1 MAPAAP
7 RSPRPRSTFGLVAAT
22 AVLVLLLPGVT
33 GAVTWPFA
41 RYTEAE
47 GAPTGVVMGVAQDDS
62 GRVWFATRAGMVRYD
77 GAAWLTHD
85 TKYGLPVAWQRDVVV
100 DHEGTVWALAQ
111 AAPVRISRLDGQR
124 WDTLPVWTGVAAGQ
138 ETFELVAGRDADG
151 AVALAVLAQGGRIG
165 VWSRSSWWDVGL
177 PAQAGDVYSLA
188 WHGSD
193 LLIATTGGLLRLP
206 DPGRPDAGTPT
217 PVPGLPEGPAY
228 AAVIHPA
235 TGTLHVAGRG
245 WFGKLTPAGLL
256 RQDGA
261 DSLRVVEPDF
271 GVEAAMDPLGGLYL
285 GTVRRLQ
292 YLHPLLGLE
301 HLNSESGLVSL
312 GLSDI
317 MVDREGAA
325 WIANVRGVN
334 KLASRHLRSL
344 DSKDGLLKD
353 EVSAV
358 LLRRNGSIVL
368 GHEGGLTFA
377 GKTVTVLPLT
387 APGQEWSRAMDLYE
401 DPAGA
406 LWVALDR
413 SGLVRVG
420 PAGDRR
426 WYGAADGLA
435 GSVYTALHDNDG
447 RFWVGTA
454 AGLYRR
460 QGARFGRV
468 ELFDRGEGRQPVVRR
483 LHVAGDG
490 ALLVA
495 TTTEGVFEVRDDQV
509 VQWRGDDAAGHG
521 SAFALFEPS
530 AGEVWVGTT
539 GGLCRVREGRL
550 VPTTAPDPVVTEP
563 VYAITSDRRGRIWF
577 GTGAGV
583 LVWDGRALRRF
594 SVADGLAGAE
604 VNRDALACDADGRV
618 WIGTDRGVSVYDER
632 LRVRSPADLLLW
644 LDAIVLDGE
653 RHVPSAELRV
663 PPSAQELVVRFTAPA
678 YRDESRLRF
687 TTYLEGGDDGWSI
700 PATNP
705 ARSIR
710 YTNLRPG
717 RYRFHAR
724 AIDIDGRGS
733 RVASTD
739 WIVVMPPLH
748 ARPWFAVLAACA
760 LAGLAWLVGSLVQ
773 GRRYA
778 RRLAAEV
785 AARTDELARSE
796 AAVRAESRRLGA
808 VLASISD
815 GVVALDGAWT
825 ISLANPAAAALV
837 GRAGSGL
844 AGMPLDTC
852 LPGLGAAAR
861 RALAAVNPAG
871 APGIQAFFEY
881 VLRGGDH
888 GQAVLECAAA
898 PLASGGPG
906 GGMVIAFRDTTERR
920 KAEQA
925 ALRSQKLESLG
936 VLAGGIAHD
945 FNNLL
950 TVIMGNAS
958 LLEMDCTDR
967 QRPPLEQ
974 ITAAS
979 ERARRLTA
987 QLLTFARGGSPQRR
1001 LVDLRALVREAS
1013 ELAVA
1018 GTNVSL
1024 ELDLAA
1030 DLWGAEVDAGQLE
1043 QVVSNLLINARQAM
1057 PDGGRI
1063 WVTARNVTRAGTDAA
1078 SGRLVE
1084 IRIRDEGC
1092 GIDQGDLDRIFEPY
1106 FTTKET
1112 GTGLGLA
1119 ITHSVI
1125 ARHGGSVRVASEAG
1139 GGTEF
1144 TVLLPASR
1152 EEPLPE
1158 PEPDAPTGATGYRLL
1173 VMDDEEPVRDLLVRL
1188 LTRQGHAVT
1197 TVVDGRQMLAAWA
1210 AAAAEGRPFHAVI
1223 MDLTVPGGMGGREAM
1238 ARLRELDPGARAI
1251 VTSGYSH
1258 DPVMSDHCRYGFVGT
1273 LPKPFA
1279 GDDVTRAL
1287 RAALGDP

>member
-1 MAPAAP
+1 MSAAP
-7 RSPRPRSTFGLVAAT
+7 RLPHSRRTAGLAAAVVA
-22 AVLVLLLPGVT
+22 LVLLTPCSSH
-33 GAVTWPFA
+33 AVTWPFA
-41 RYTEAE
+41 HYTETE

-77 GAAWLTHD
+77 GATWTTYD
-85 TKYGLPVAWQRDVVV
+85 TKHGLPVAWQRDVVV
-100 DHEGTVWALAQ
+100 DHEGAVWALAQ
-111 AAPVRISRLDGQR
+111 ASPVRVSRLNGQR
-124 WDTLPVWTGVAAGQ
+124 WDTLPFWPDIGTGL
-138 ETFELVAGRDADG
+138 ETYELVAGRDADG
-151 AVALAVLAQGGRIG
+151 GVALAVLAQGGRVG
-165 VWSRSSWWDVGL
+165 VWSRARWWSVEL
-177 PAQAGDVYSLA
+177 PPQAGAVHSLA

-193 LLIATTGGLLRLP
+193 LLVATAGGLLRLS

-217 PVPGLPEGPAY
+217 AVPGLPAGPAY
-228 AAVIHPA
+228 AAVIHPV

-245 WFGKLTPAGLL
+245 WFGKLTPTGLL
-256 RQDGA
+256 RQAGA

-271 GVEAAMDPLGGLYL
+271 GVEAALDALGGLYL

-292 YLHPLLGLE
+292 YLQPLLGLE
-301 HLNSESGLVSL
+301 NLTSESGLVSH

-317 MVDREGAA
+317 MVDREGAV
-325 WIANVRGVN
+325 WIANLRGAN

-344 DSKDGLLKD
+344 GTADGLVKE

-358 LLRRNGSIVL
+358 VERRDGSIVL
-368 GHEGGLTFA
+368 GHEGGLTFLGTPA
-377 GKTVTVLPLT
+377 ATLSLT

-401 DPAGA
+401 DPTGA
-406 LWVALDR
+406 LWAAMDR
-413 SGLVRVG
+413 SGLVRLG

-426 WYGAADGLA
+426 WYGEAEGLA
-435 GSVYTALHDNDG
+435 GPVYSVLHGGDG
-447 RFWVGTA
+447 ELWVGTA
-454 AGLYRR
+454 TGLYRR
-460 QGARFGRV
+460 HGARFGRS
-468 ELFDRGEGRQPVVRR
+468 ELFDRGGSRQPVVRR
-483 LHVAGDG
+483 LLVAGDG

-495 TTTEGVFEVRDDQV
+495 TTTEGVFRLKGGQIDN
-509 VQWRGDDAAGHG
+509 WRGDETAGHA
-521 SAFALFEPS
+521 SAFALFEPT

-539 GGLCRVREGRL
+539 GGLCRVHEGRL
-550 VPTTAPDPVVTEP
+550 VPTTAPAPVTGEP
-563 VYAITSDRRGRIWF
+563 VYAITRDRRGRIWF

-583 LVWDGRALRRF
+583 LVWDGKALRRYG
-594 SVADGLAGAE
+594 VADGLAGAE
-604 VNRDALACDADGRV
+604 VNRDAMICDADGRV
-618 WIGTDRGVSVYDER
+618 WIGTDRGVSVFDER
-632 LRVRSPADLLLW
+632 LRVRNPADLLLW
-644 LDAIVLDGE
+644 LDALELDGE
-653 RHVPSAELRV
+653 RHLPSAELRV
-663 PPSAQELVVRFTAPA
+663 PPSAHELVVRFTAPA
-678 YRDESRLRF
+678 YRDEKRLRF
-687 TTYLEGGDDGWSI
+687 TTFLEGGDAGWSA
-700 PATNP
+700 PAANP
-705 ARSIR
+705 ARSMR

-739 WIVVMPPLH
+739 WIVVAPPLH
-748 ARPWFAVLAACA
+748 ARPWFAILAACT

-773 GRRYA
+773 GRRYT
-778 RRLAAEV
+778 RRLSAEV
-785 AARTDELARSE
+785 ALRTSELARSE
-796 AAVRAESRRLGA
+796 AAVRAESQRLGA

-837 GRAGSGL
+837 GRTGSGL
-844 AGMPLDTC
+844 AGMPLEAC

-861 RALAAVNPAG
+861 RALAAVDATG
-871 APGIQAFFEY
+871 APGAQAFFEY
-881 VLRGGDH
+881 LLRGGEQ

-898 PLASGGPG
+898 PLAAGGTG

-920 KAEQA
+920 RAEQA

-958 LLEMDCTDR
+958 LLEMDCTER

-974 ITAAS
+974 IVTAS

-987 QLLTFARGGSPQRR
+987 QLLTFARGGSPQRH

-1024 ELDLAA
+1024 VLDLAD
-1030 DLWGAEVDAGQLE
+1030 DLWCAEVDAGQLE

-1057 PDGGRI
+1057 PDGGRV
-1063 WVTARNVTRAGTDAA
+1063 WVAARNAA
-1078 SGRLVE
+1078 PTGAEGDSGRQVE

-1106 FTTKET
+1106 FTTKDT

-1125 ARHGGSVRVASEAG
+1125 ARHGGSLRVTSEAG

-1152 EEPLPE
+1152 DALRSVQESTA
-1158 PEPDAPTGATGYRLL
+1158 PDTAPGYRLL

-1197 TVVDGRQMLAAWA
+1197 AVADGRQALAAWA
-1210 AAAAEGRPFHAVI
+1210 AAAAGGRPFHAAI

-1238 ARLRELDPGARAI
+1238 ARLREIDPDARAI
-1251 VTSGYSH
+1251 VTSGYSQ
-1258 DPVMSDHCRYGFVGT
+1258 DPVMADLRRHGFAAK
-1273 LPKPFA
+1273 LPKPFC
-1279 GDDVTRAL
+1279 GDDVARAL
-1287 RAALGDP
+1287 RAALGGN

>member
-1 MAPAAP
+1 MTPDTPCHSRFRCPVGLAA
-7 RSPRPRSTFGLVAAT
+7 
-22 AVLVLLLPGVT
+22 AVLVLSMPCSGR
-33 GAVTWPFA
+33 AVTWPFV

-62 GRVWFATRAGMVRYD
+62 AYIWFATRAGMVRYD
-77 GAAWLTHD
+77 GASWITHD
-85 TKYGLPVAWQRDVVV
+85 TKHGLPVAWQRDVVV

-111 AAPVRISRLDGQR
+111 ASPVRVSRLIGQR
-124 WDTLPVWTGVAAGQ
+124 WETLPYWTDVAAGM
-138 ETFELVAGRDADG
+138 ETFELVAGHDG
-151 AVALAVLAQGGRIG
+151 DGDVALAVLAQGGRVG
-165 VWSRSSWWDVGL
+165 VWSRAHWWNVEL
-177 PAQAGDVYSLA
+177 PPQAGLVYSLA
-188 WHGSD
+188 WHRSD
-193 LLIATTGGLLRLP
+193 LLIATAGGLLRLP
-206 DPGRPDAGTPT
+206 DPGRPDAGPAT

-228 AAVIHPA
+228 AAVLHPV
-235 TGTLHVAGRG
+235 TGTLHVVGRG
-245 WFGKLTPAGLL
+245 WFGKLTPTGLL
-256 RQDGA
+256 RQAGA
-261 DSLRVVEPDF
+261 DSLRVVEPNF
-271 GVEAAMDPLGGLYL
+271 GVEAALDALGGLYL

-292 YLHPLLGLE
+292 YLHPQLGIE
-301 HLNSESGLVSL
+301 HLTSESGLVSL

-317 MVDREGAA
+317 MVDREGTV

-344 DSKDGLLKD
+344 GAADGLLKE
-353 EVSAV
+353 EVSAI
-358 LLRRNGSIVL
+358 LERRDGSIVF
-368 GHEGGLTFA
+368 GHEGGLTFP
-377 GKTVTVLPLT
+377 GTPTLTLPLT

-401 DPAGA
+401 DPTGA
-406 LWVALDR
+406 LWVAMDR
-413 SGLVRVG
+413 SGLARLG
-420 PAGDRR
+420 PAGDIR
-426 WYGAADGLA
+426 WHDGADGLV
-435 GSVYTALHDNDG
+435 GSVYTVLHGGDG
-447 RFWVGTA
+447 ELWVGTA
-454 AGLYRR
+454 TGLYRR
-460 QGARFGRV
+460 HGNRFGRV
-468 ELFDRGEGRQPVVRR
+468 DLFDRGEGRQPVVRR

-495 TTTEGVFEVRDDQV
+495 TTTEGVFRVHDGQV
-509 VQWRGDDAAGHG
+509 VHWRGEEPHGHG
-521 SAFALFEPS
+521 SAFALFEPT

-539 GGLCRVREGRL
+539 GGLSRVRDGRL
-550 VPTTAPDPVVTEP
+550 EPTTAPEPVIGEP
-563 VYAITSDRRGRIWF
+563 VYAIMRDRRGRIWF

-583 LVWDGRALRRF
+583 LVWDGHLLRRF
-594 SVADGLAGAE
+594 GVADGLAGAE
-604 VNRDALACDADGRV
+604 VNRDALICDAENRV
-618 WIGTDRGVSVYDER
+618 WIGTNGGVSVFDER
-632 LRVRSPADLLLW
+632 LRVRSRADLLLW
-644 LDAIVLDGE
+644 LDAIELDSV
-653 RHVPSAELRV
+653 RHPPSVELRV
-663 PPSAQELVVRFTAPA
+663 PPSAHELVVRFAAPA
-678 YRDESRLRF
+678 FRDEARLRF
-687 TTYLEGGDDGWSI
+687 TTYLEGGDAGWST

-739 WIVVMPPLH
+739 WIVVAPPLH

-760 LAGLAWLVGSLVQ
+760 LVGLVWLVGSLVQ

-778 RRLAAEV
+778 RRLSAEV
-785 AARTDELARSE
+785 ALRTEELASSE

-844 AGMPLDTC
+844 AGMPLEAC

-861 RALAAVNPAG
+861 RALAGVDTTG
-871 APGIQAFFEY
+871 SPGTQAFFEY
-881 VLRGGDH
+881 LLRGGEH
-888 GQAVLECAAA
+888 GQSVLECAAA
-898 PLASGGPG
+898 PLAAGGPG

-920 KAEQA
+920 RAAQA

-950 TVIMGNAS
+950 TVIMGNAT
-958 LLEMDCTDR
+958 LLEMDCTGR

-974 ITAAS
+974 IVTAS

-987 QLLTFARGGSPQRR
+987 QLLTFARGGSPQRH

-1013 ELAVA
+1013 ELAIA

-1024 ELDLAA
+1024 ELDLA
-1030 DLWGAEVDAGQLE
+1030 DELWCAEVDAGQLE
-1043 QVVSNLLINARQAM
+1043 QVISNLLINARQAM
-1057 PDGGRI
+1057 PDGGRV
-1063 WVTARNVTRAGTDAA
+1063 WVTARNAALTGTDGD
-1078 SGRLVE
+1078 SGRQVE

-1092 GIDQGDLDRIFEPY
+1092 GIDRGDLERIFEPY
-1106 FTTKET
+1106 FTTKDT

-1125 ARHGGSVRVASEAG
+1125 ERHGGSLRVTSEAG
-1139 GGTEF
+1139 SGTEF

-1152 EEPLPE
+1152 EEPVSLRKPDT
-1158 PEPDAPTGATGYRLL
+1158 PDAAPGYRLL

-1188 LTRQGHAVT
+1188 LTRQGHLVTAVA
-1197 TVVDGRQMLAAWA
+1197 DGRQVLDAWS
-1210 AAAAEGRPFHAVI
+1210 AAAAEGRPFHAAI

-1238 ARLRELDPGARAI
+1238 ARLREMDPAARAI

-1258 DPVMSDHCRYGFVGT
+1258 DPVMSDHGRHGFAAK
-1273 LPKPFA
+1273 LSKPFN
-1279 GDDVTRAL
+1279 GDDVARAL
-1287 RAALGDP
+1287 RAACGDA